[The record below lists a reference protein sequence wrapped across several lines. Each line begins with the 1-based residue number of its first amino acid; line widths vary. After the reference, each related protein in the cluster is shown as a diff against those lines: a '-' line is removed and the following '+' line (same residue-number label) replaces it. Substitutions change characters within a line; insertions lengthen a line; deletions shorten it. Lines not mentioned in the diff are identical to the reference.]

1 MAWDYCLFIAFGGS
15 LRKKKAAALVSS
27 AYQLSMA
34 QAVAWDLHAGIRPP
48 AGKDSVVKWSEVK
61 WSHSVVSDSL
71 RPHGL

>member
-34 QAVAWDLHAGIRPP
+34 QAV
-48 AGKDSVVKWSEVK
+48 V
-61 WSHSVVSDSL
+61 
-71 RPHGL
+71 